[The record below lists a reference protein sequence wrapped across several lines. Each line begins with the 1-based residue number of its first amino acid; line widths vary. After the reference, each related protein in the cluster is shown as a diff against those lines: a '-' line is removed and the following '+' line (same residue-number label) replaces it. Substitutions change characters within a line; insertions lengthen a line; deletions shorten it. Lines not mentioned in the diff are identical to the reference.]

1 MAKKKWLGRAIVL
14 LALLAVAVVAALT
27 TNLVADVL
35 WQVSTVKDLYDKYV
49 RLPSATI
56 DSGTP
61 DRYAE
66 VVIEEDVPIVM
77 RDGVRLYANVYRP
90 QAEGRFP
97 VIVIRLP
104 YGKDEYY
111 CRMPAIGKFWAK
123 KGYAA
128 VIQDVRGKFTSE
140 GSFEPFENEVADGYD
155 TVDWAAKQP
164 WSDGNVGVMGE
175 SYYGYTTWAA
185 AVSQHPNLKC
195 IAPANINMDVYSS
208 AFRQG
213 AFDLQLMGDWAI
225 GMDSRTYQNAL
236 RLDHWHLPL
245 IAMDDAAGIPSYNY
259 KRLATNPYGGGP
271 WDRINLNGWYDQIS
285 IPILHLGGWYDVF
298 LNGTIHDWQEIRS
311 ARSTSPSAAPQ
322 WLVLG
327 PWDHE
332 STTDETH
339 RIGQSDIGDK
349 SATTQWDV
357 RQAFFDYCLKGMETE
372 LTTEP
377 KVHIFVVGDNDW
389 RLEGEWPLARTQYTN
404 YYLHSNG
411 AANTVQGDGSL
422 SPIPPGDEAPDGY
435 TYDPQDP
442 VQYATG
448 VDYWSL
454 AEKMRDR
461 ATVEQRDDVLVYTT
475 AALSEDVEI
484 TGPISATLYASSS
497 APDTDFT
504 VALVDVSPDGST
516 HLVQEGII
524 RASFR
529 DGVDLRSPIEP
540 GKVYEYVLDLWAT
553 SYVVKAGHRIRVEV
567 SSSNFDR
574 YDRNPNTGKDFGLS
588 AETIPATQR
597 IYHSAE
603 YPSRIT
609 LPVIPR

>member
-1 MAKKKWLGRAIVL
+1 MRNKRLRWVVVV
-14 LALLAVAVVAALT
+14 LALVVVCGVAALT
-27 TNLVADVL
+27 TNLAVDLL
-35 WQVSTVKDLYDKYV
+35 WQVLTVKDLYDRYV

-56 DSGTP
+56 ESSTP
-61 DRYAE
+61 DRHAG
-66 VVIEEDVPIVM
+66 VVIENDVPIPM

-90 QAEGRFP
+90 QAEGKFP
-97 VIVIRLP
+97 VLVIRLP

-111 CRMPAIGKFWAK
+111 CQMPAIGKFWAR

-140 GSFEPFENEVADGYD
+140 GTFEPFEHEVADGYD

-208 AFRQG
+208 AYRQG

-225 GMDSRTYQNAL
+225 GMDASTYQNAL

-245 IAMDDAAGIPSYNY
+245 IAMDDAAGIPSYSY
-259 KRLATNPYGGGP
+259 KRLVANPYGGGA
-271 WDRINLNGWYDQIS
+271 WDGINLNGWYDQIS

-298 LNGTIHDWQEIRS
+298 LNGTIGDWQEIRS
-311 ARSTSPSAAPQ
+311 ARSGSPSAAPQ

-339 RIGQSDIGDK
+339 RIGQLDIGDK

-372 LTTEP
+372 LASQP
-377 KVHIFVVGDNDW
+377 GVQIFVVGDNDW
-389 RLEGEWPLARTQYTN
+389 RLEREWPLARTRYTD
-404 YYLHSNG
+404 YYLHSDG
-411 AANTVQGDGSL
+411 AANTAQGDGSL
-422 SPIPPGDEAPDGY
+422 SPVPPGDEAPDQY

-454 AEKMRDR
+454 AEKMKDR
-461 ATVEQRDDVLVYTT
+461 AKVEGRDDVLVYTT

-484 TGPISATLYASSS
+484 TGPISATLYAASS

-529 DGVDLRSPIEP
+529 EGPDLRSPVEP

-553 SYVVKAGHRIRVEV
+553 SHVLKAGHRIRVEV

-574 YDRNPNTGKDFGLS
+574 YDRNLNTGKDFGLS
-588 AETIPATQR
+588 AETVPATQT
-597 IYHSAE
+597 IYHSSE

>member
-1 MAKKKWLGRAIVL
+1 MKKNRLRWGVVVLAL
-14 LALLAVAVVAALT
+14 LALLAVAALT
-27 TNLVADVL
+27 TNLVADVM
-35 WQVSTVKDLYDKYV
+35 WQAVTAKDLYDKFV
-49 RLPSATI
+49 RLPSI
-56 DSGTP
+56 ELECGTP
-61 DRYAE
+61 ARYAG
-66 VVIEEDVPIVM
+66 VVVEKDVPVPM

-90 QAEGRFP
+90 QAEGTFP

-111 CRMPAIGKFWAK
+111 CSMPAIGEFWAK

-140 GSFEPFENEVADGYD
+140 GSFDPFVNEVADGYD

-208 AFRQG
+208 AYRQG

-245 IAMDDAAGIPSYNY
+245 IAMDDVAGIPSYNFN
-259 KRLATNPYGGGP
+259 RMVANSRGGGP
-271 WDRINLNGWYDQIS
+271 WAGINLNDWYGQIS

-311 ARSTSPSAAPQ
+311 VRSTLPSAAPQ

-332 STTDETH
+332 STTDKTH
-339 RIGQSDIGDK
+339 RIGRLDIGDK
-349 SATTQWDV
+349 SATSQWEV
-357 RQAFFDYCLKGMETE
+357 RQAFFDFCLKGIDTE
-372 LTTEP
+372 LVSEP
-377 KVHIFVVGDNDW
+377 KVRIFVVGDNDW
-389 RLEGEWPLARTQYTN
+389 RLENEWPLSRTRYTD

-422 SPIPPGDEAPDGY
+422 SLVPPGDEAPDQY

-454 AEKMRDR
+454 AQQMQDR
-461 ATVEQRDDVLVYTT
+461 ASVEERDDVLVYSTNP
-475 AALSEDVEI
+475 LDQDVEI
-484 TGPISATLYASSS
+484 TGPISATIYASSS
-497 APDTDFT
+497 ASDTDFT

-516 HLVQEGII
+516 HLIQEGII

-529 DGVDLRSPIEP
+529 DGVERSSPIEP
-540 GKVYEYVLDLWAT
+540 GRVYEYVLDLWAT
-553 SYVVKAGHRIRVEV
+553 SYVVKAGHHIRVEV

-574 YDRNPNTGKDFGLS
+574 YDRNPNTGQDFGLS
-588 AETIPATQR
+588 AETVPANQT
-597 IYHSAE
+597 IFHTAE

-609 LPVIPR
+609 LPVIPE

>member
-1 MAKKKWLGRAIVL
+1 MVNKKRRQWGFGVV
-14 LALLAVAVVAALT
+14 ALLAVVVAALT
-27 TNLVADVL
+27 TNLMADVL
-35 WQVSTVKDLYDKYV
+35 WQVVTVKDLYDRYI
-49 RLPSATI
+49 RLPGVEI
-56 DSGTP
+56 DSGTA
-61 DRYAE
+61 DLYSE
-66 VVIEEDVPIVM
+66 VVVEKDVPITM

-111 CRMPAIGKFWAK
+111 CYMPAIGKFWAR

-128 VIQDVRGKFTSE
+128 VIQDVRGKFASE
-140 GSFEPFENEVADGYD
+140 GTFEPFVHEIADGYD
-155 TVDWAAKQP
+155 TIDWAAKQP
-164 WSDGNVGVMGE
+164 WSDGNIGMMGE

-185 AVSQHPNLKC
+185 AASQHPNLKC
-195 IAPANINMDVYSS
+195 IAPANMNMDVYSS
-208 AFRQG
+208 AYRQG

-236 RLDHWHLPL
+236 RLDHWQLPL
-245 IAMDDAAGIPSYNY
+245 IAMDDAAGIPSYAYN
-259 KRLATNPYGGGP
+259 RLVTHPYGGGP
-271 WDRINLNGWYDQIS
+271 WDRINLTQWYDQIR
-285 IPILHLGGWYDVF
+285 IPILHQGGWYDVF
-298 LNGTIHDWQEIRS
+298 LNGTIRNWQEIEI

-332 STTDETH
+332 STTDDTH
-339 RIGQSDIGDK
+339 RIGQLDIGDA
-349 SATTQWDV
+349 SAVTQWQV
-357 RQAFFDYCLKGMETE
+357 RQAFFDYCLKGMDTD
-372 LTTEP
+372 LVTAP
-377 KVHIFVVGDNDW
+377 KVQIFVVGDNEW
-389 RLEGEWPLARTQYTN
+389 RLENEWPLARTQYAD
-404 YYLHSNG
+404 YYLHSGG
-411 AANTVQGDGSL
+411 AANTAQGDGAL
-422 SPIPPGDEAPDGY
+422 STTPPGDEPPDRY
-435 TYDPQDP
+435 TYDPRDP

-454 AEKMRDR
+454 AEQMQDR
-461 ATVEQRDDVLVYTT
+461 AAVEERPDVLVYTT
-475 AALSEDVEI
+475 EALREDVEI
-484 TGPISATLYASSS
+484 TGPISVTLFASSD

-504 VALVDVSPDGST
+504 ATLVDVTPDDST

-529 DGVDLRSPIEP
+529 NGADLRSPLEP

-553 SYVVKAGHRIRVEV
+553 SYVVKAGHRIRLEV

-574 YDRNPNTGKDFGLS
+574 YDRNPNTGNDFALS
-588 AETIPATQR
+588 AEVVPAQQ
-597 IYHSAE
+597 IIHHSSE

-609 LPVIPR
+609 LPLIPR

>member
-1 MAKKKWLGRAIVL
+1 MRKKRLRWGVVV
-14 LALLAVAVVAALT
+14 LALVVVCGMAALT
-27 TNLVADVL
+27 TNLVADLL
-35 WQVSTVKDLYDKYV
+35 WQVLTVKDLYDRYV

-56 DSGTP
+56 ESSSP
-61 DRYAE
+61 DRHAE
-66 VVIEEDVPIVM
+66 VVIENDVPIPM

-90 QAEGRFP
+90 QAEAKFP
-97 VIVIRLP
+97 VLVIRLP

-140 GSFEPFENEVADGYD
+140 GTFEPFENEVADGYD

-208 AFRQG
+208 AYRQG

-225 GMDSRTYQNAL
+225 GMDARTYQNAL

-245 IAMDDAAGIPSYNY
+245 IAMDEAAGIPSYSY
-259 KRLATNPYGGGP
+259 KRLVANPYGGGA
-271 WDRINLNGWYDQIS
+271 WDGINLDGWYDQIS

-298 LNGTIHDWQEIRS
+298 LNGTIGDWQEIRS
-311 ARSTSPSAAPQ
+311 ARSALPSAAPQ

-339 RIGQSDIGDK
+339 RIGQLDIGDR

-372 LTTEP
+372 LASQP
-377 KVHIFVVGDNDW
+377 AVQIFVVGDNDW
-389 RLEGEWPLARTQYTN
+389 RLEHEWPLARTQYTD

-422 SPIPPGDEAPDGY
+422 SPVPPGDEAPDQY

-454 AEKMRDR
+454 AEKMKDR
-461 ATVEQRDDVLVYTT
+461 ARVEQRDDVLVYTT

-484 TGPISATLYASSS
+484 TGPISATLYAASS

-529 DGVDLRSPIEP
+529 EGPDLRSPIEP

-553 SYVVKAGHRIRVEV
+553 SYVLKAGHRIRVEV

-574 YDRNPNTGKDFGLS
+574 YDRNPNTGKDFGLG
-588 AETIPATQR
+588 AETVPATQT
-597 IYHSAE
+597 IYHSSE

>member
-1 MAKKKWLGRAIVL
+1 MKKKRLRWVVVV
-14 LALLAVAVVAALT
+14 LALLVVAAVVAALT

-35 WQVSTVKDLYDKYV
+35 WQVSTVKDLYDKVV
-49 RLPSATI
+49 RLPSATT
-56 DSGTP
+56 DSSTP
-61 DRYAE
+61 ERYAE
-66 VVIEEDVPIVM
+66 VVIDKDVPITM

-90 QAEGRFP
+90 QADGRFP

-111 CRMPAIGKFWAK
+111 CTMPAIGEFWAK
-123 KGYAA
+123 RGYAA

-140 GSFEPFENEVADGYD
+140 GSFDPFVNEVADGYD
-155 TVDWAAKQP
+155 TIDWAAKQP
-164 WSDGNVGVMGE
+164 WSDGNAGVMGE

-185 AVSQHPNLKC
+185 AVSQHPSLKC

-225 GMDSRTYQNAL
+225 GMDARTYQNAL

-259 KRLATNPYGGGP
+259 KRMVTNPYGGGP
-271 WDRINLNGWYDQIS
+271 WDRINLNDWYEQIS
-285 IPILHLGGWYDVF
+285 IPILHLGGWNDVF

-311 ARSTSPSAAPQ
+311 VRAALPAAAPQ

-339 RIGQSDIGDK
+339 RIGQLEIGEK

-357 RQAFFDYCLKGMETE
+357 RQAFFDWCLKGIETE
-372 LTTEP
+372 LVAGP
-377 KVHIFVVGDNDW
+377 KVQIFVVGDNDW
-389 RLEGEWPLARTQYTN
+389 RFENEWPLARTQYTD
-404 YYLHSNG
+404 YYLHSSG

-422 SPIPPGDEAPDGY
+422 SPIPPGDESPDQY
-435 TYDPQDP
+435 SYDPQDP

-454 AEKMRDR
+454 AKEMQDR
-461 ATVEQRDDVLVYTT
+461 AAVEERDDVLVYTT
-475 AALSEDVEI
+475 DALSEDVEI

-504 VALVDVSPDGST
+504 AALVDVSPDGST
-516 HLVQEGII
+516 HLIQEGII

-529 DGVDLRSPIEP
+529 DGVELWSPIEP
-540 GKVYEYVLDLWAT
+540 GKVYQYVLDLWAT

-574 YDRNPNTGKDFGLS
+574 YDRNPNTGNDFGLS
-588 AETIPATQR
+588 AEAVPATQT

>member
-1 MAKKKWLGRAIVL
+1 MKKKRLRWVVVV
-14 LALLAVAVVAALT
+14 LALLVVVAVAALT

-35 WQVSTVKDLYDKYV
+35 WQVSTVKDLYDKFV
-49 RLPSATI
+49 RLPSVEI

-66 VVIEEDVPIVM
+66 VVIEKDVPITM

-90 QAEGRFP
+90 QAEGKFP

-111 CRMPAIGKFWAK
+111 CKMPAIGKFWAK

-140 GSFEPFENEVADGYD
+140 GSFDPFVNEVADGYD
-155 TVDWAAKQP
+155 TIDWAAKQP

-225 GMDSRTYQNAL
+225 GMDARTYQNAL
-236 RLDHWHLPL
+236 RLDHWYLPL
-245 IAMDDAAGIPSYNY
+245 IGMDDAAGIPSYNY
-259 KRLATNPYGGGP
+259 KRLVTHPYGGGP
-271 WDRINLNGWYDQIS
+271 WDGINLNGWYDQIS

-311 ARSTSPSAAPQ
+311 ARAALPSAAPQ

-332 STTDETH
+332 STTDKTH
-339 RIGQSDIGDK
+339 RIGQLDIGDK

-357 RQAFFDYCLKGMETE
+357 RQAFFDWCLKGMETE
-372 LTTEP
+372 LVAGP
-377 KVHIFVVGDNDW
+377 KVQIFVVGDNDW
-389 RLEGEWPLARTQYTN
+389 RFENEWPLARTQYTD
-404 YYLHSNG
+404 YYLHGSG

-422 SPIPPGDEAPDGY
+422 SPIPPGDEPADQY
-435 TYDPQDP
+435 TYDPQNP

-454 AEKMRDR
+454 AKEMQDR
-461 ATVEQRDDVLVYTT
+461 ATVEKRNDVLVYTT

-516 HLVQEGII
+516 HLIQEGII

-553 SYVVKAGHRIRVEV
+553 SYVVKAGHRLRVEV

-574 YDRNPNTGKDFGLS
+574 YDRNPNTGNDFGLS
-588 AETIPATQR
+588 AETVPATQT

>member
-1 MAKKKWLGRAIVL
+1 MGKKRLRWVVVV
-14 LALLAVAVVAALT
+14 LALVVVAVVAALT
-27 TNLVADVL
+27 TNLVPDLL
-35 WQVSTVKDLYDKYV
+35 WQVLTVKDLYDRYV

-56 DSGTP
+56 DASTP

-66 VVIEEDVPIVM
+66 VVIEKDVPITM

-90 QAEGRFP
+90 QAEGQFP

-111 CRMPAIGKFWAK
+111 CQMPAIGKFWAN

-140 GSFEPFENEVADGYD
+140 GRFEPFESEVADGYD

-195 IAPANINMDVYSS
+195 VAPANINMDVYSS
-208 AFRQG
+208 AYRQG

-225 GMDSRTYQNAL
+225 GMDARTYQNAL

-245 IAMDDAAGIPSYNY
+245 IAMDDVAGIPSYSY
-259 KRLATNPYGGGP
+259 KRLVTHPYGGGP

-311 ARSTSPSAAPQ
+311 ARSASPSAAPQ

-339 RIGQSDIGDK
+339 RIGQLDIGDK

-372 LTTEP
+372 LVTGP
-377 KVHIFVVGDNDW
+377 PVRIFVVGDNDW
-389 RLEGEWPLARTQYTN
+389 RLENEWPLARTQYTD
-404 YYLHSNG
+404 YYLHSTG
-411 AANTVQGDGSL
+411 AANTVQGDGGL
-422 SPIPPGDEAPDGY
+422 SPVPPGDEAPDQY

-454 AEKMRDR
+454 AEKMKDR
-461 ATVEQRDDVLVYTT
+461 AMVEQRDDVLVYTT

-484 TGPISATLYASSS
+484 TGPISATLHASSS

-516 HLVQEGII
+516 HLIQEGII

-529 DGVDLRSPIEP
+529 EGADLRLPIET
-540 GKVYEYVLDLWAT
+540 GEVYEYVLDLWAT

-588 AETIPATQR
+588 AETVPATQTV
-597 IYHSAE
+597 YHSDE

-609 LPVIPR
+609 LPVIGR